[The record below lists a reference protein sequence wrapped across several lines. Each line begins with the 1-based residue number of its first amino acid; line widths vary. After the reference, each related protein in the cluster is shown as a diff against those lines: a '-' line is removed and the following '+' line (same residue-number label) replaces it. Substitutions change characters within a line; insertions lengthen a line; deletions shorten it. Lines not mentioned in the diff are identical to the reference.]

1 MNLNNFSRK
10 FVVYLIHILTASGV
24 IAGFLALLSVMSEN
38 LVGAFLWLGLAFF
51 IDGIDGLCSGL
62 VLLAFINLII
72 FIYISGNNT
81 DTTLIQVLFI
91 CVIIFFIINIY
102 LYMYI

>member
-51 IDGIDGLCSGL
+51 IDGIDGPLARKFHAEEVTPHINGK
-62 VLLAFINLII
+62 VLDLSLIHI
-72 FIYISGNNT
+72 
-81 DTTLIQVLFI
+81 
-91 CVIIFFIINIY
+91 
-102 LYMYI
+102 